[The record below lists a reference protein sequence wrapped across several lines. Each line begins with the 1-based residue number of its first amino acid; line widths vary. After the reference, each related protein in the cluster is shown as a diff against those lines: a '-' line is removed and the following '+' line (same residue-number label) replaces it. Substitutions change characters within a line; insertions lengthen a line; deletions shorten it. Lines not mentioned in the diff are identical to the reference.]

1 MVWDRLGLPYY
12 LEVTIAA
19 VTRLE
24 GISAYSTPYFLNP
37 LRCQNQLMTSLPT
50 DKTLE
55 KGPCIITNAFLSLF
69 LRPGFNR
76 KVGRKGA
83 KQSGGQSRGLKN

>member
-12 LEVTIAA
+12 LEVTIAT

-37 LRCQNQLMTSLPT
+37 LSCQNQLMTSLPT
-50 DKTLE
+50 DKTYL
-55 KGPCIITNAFLSLF
+55 
-69 LRPGFNR
+69 
-76 KVGRKGA
+76 
-83 KQSGGQSRGLKN
+83 